1 MPETGEDVTPDEVS
15 GVDADESETR
25 AVVIDRELIKEAH
38 EESPRPE
45 PKETDDGGA

>member
-25 AVVIDRELIKEAH
+25 AVVIDKELIEEAH
-38 EESPRPE
+38 GESPRPE
-45 PKETDDGGA
+45 PKETDDGSS